1 MTRKIGCP
9 CPSNCHRT
17 LCYANPFGKADAKV
31 HTFCKPTKYFN
42 TFFEKNYDTL
52 FIYMGKQGNENAF
65 PKKASEMDSGML
77 LSHGDE
83 DFSPWA

>member
-17 LCYANPFGKADAKV
+17 LCFANPFGKADAKV

-52 FIYMGKQGNENAF
+52 FIYRGKQGKGNAF
-65 PKKASEMDSGML
+65 PKKHTGITEYFYIFAEKYVTTN
-77 LSHGDE
+77 E
-83 DFSPWA
+83 